1 MQPSPPLSSPLPA
14 LEKGIAALGVAVIL
28 GLATAYLF
36 LAWPALDDFCRASF
50 DPRIAGPLQQVAA
63 FYLHW
68 TGRWAATGLH
78 AILTTNL
85 DLEGPAFTFVLAAMA
100 AAWVGAFVLAA
111 DLLLGRGASRS
122 ARLGLGLLMFAI
134 FWAGSPGPGEALYWY
149 SGALDY
155 GLPFLLMMVAIRLLP
170 GLDGAGRAVA
180 AGMLGFLVAGFHE
193 LAGGLVAAAALAQAV
208 FAWRTGRKR
217 LARLAALVL
226 LLVALGLLLN
236 LAAPGNAARAAQMQ
250 FGGGLRRALAL
261 TLKPGET
268 PLAWLLD
275 LRLLALGLF
284 LLSFPGF
291 RPWRPEWTR
300 ARLPWLLLLPGATLA
315 ILLGGWFMTAYAVGF
330 APPER
335 VQAFLYALVTIGW
348 VATLAAA
355 AARFDLGPAGT
366 APRPVFALAGAVAL
380 ALSLLAAPTTLA
392 AARGLPRALGEWR
405 KQNAAREASLEV
417 QHAAGRRDLVLP
429 EVAPPPRPLIDSEI
443 TDDSTWWVNVCA
455 ARTRG
460 VATLRAERIVGPAPR
475 RVWRG
480 ER

>member
-1 MQPSPPLSSPLPA
+1 MKPSPPLPSRFPA
-14 LEKGIAALGVAVIL
+14 LEKGIAAVGVAVIL
-28 GLATAYLF
+28 GLATVYLF
-36 LAWPALDDFCRASF
+36 LAWPALDDFCRGSF

-78 AILTTNL
+78 AFLTTHL
-85 DLEGPAFTFVLAAMA
+85 DLEGPAFTLVLALMA
-100 AAWVGAFVLAA
+100 AAWVAAFVLAA
-111 DLLLGRGASRS
+111 DLLLGRGASRAAS
-122 ARLGLGLLMFAI
+122 LGLGVLMFAI
-134 FWAGSPGPGEALYWY
+134 FWAGSPSPGEALYWY

-208 FAWRTGRKR
+208 FAWHAGRKR
-217 LARLAALVL
+217 LAGLSALVL

-236 LAAPGNAARAAQMQ
+236 LAAPGNAARAAQMPL
-250 FGGGLRRALAL
+250 GGGLRRALAL

-291 RPWRPEWTR
+291 RALRPEWTGVK
-300 ARLPWLLLLPGATLA
+300 LPWLLLLPASTLA

-355 AARFDLGPAGT
+355 AARFDLRPAGS
-366 APRPVFALAGAVAL
+366 ARGQVFALAGAAAL
-380 ALSLLAAPTTLA
+380 TLSLIAAPTTLA
-392 AARGLPRALGEWR
+392 AARGLPPALGDWR
-405 KQNAAREASLEV
+405 RQNAEREASLAA
-417 QHAAGRRDLVLP
+417 QRAAGRRNLVLP
-429 EVAPPPRPLIDSEI
+429 EVAPPPRPLVDSEI
-443 TDDSTWWVNVCA
+443 TDDPTWWVNVCA

-460 VATLRAERIVGPAPR
+460 VETLRAERIAGPAPR
-475 RVWRG
+475 RLWRG
-480 ER
+480 EH

>member
-1 MQPSPPLSSPLPA
+1 MKPSPPLSSQFPA
-14 LEKGIAALGVAVIL
+14 LEKGVAGLGVAAIL

-78 AILTTNL
+78 AVLTTHL
-85 DLEGPAFTFVLAAMA
+85 DLEGPAFTLVLALMA
-100 AAWVGAFVLAA
+100 AAWVAAFVLAA
-111 DLLLGRGASRS
+111 DLILGRSASRG
-122 ARLGLGLLMFAI
+122 ARLGLGLLMFVL
-134 FWAGSPGPGEALYWY
+134 FWAGSPGPGEVLYWY
-149 SGALDY
+149 SGAVDY
-155 GLPFLLMMVAIRLLP
+155 GLPFLLMMIAVRLLP
-170 GLDGAGRAVA
+170 GLAGAGRAVA
-180 AGMLGFLVAGFHE
+180 VGMLGFLAAGFHE

-208 FAWRTGRKR
+208 FAWRAGDRR
-217 LARLAALVL
+217 LAALSALVL

-236 LAAPGNAARAAQMQ
+236 LAAPGNAARAAQMP

-261 TLKPGET
+261 TLKPGDT

-291 RPWRPEWTR
+291 RTLRPQW
-300 ARLPWLLLLPGATLA
+300 ARVKLPWLLLVPASTLA

-355 AARFDLGPAGT
+355 AARFDL
-366 APRPVFALAGAVAL
+366 RPIETTRGRVFALGGAA
-380 ALSLLAAPTTLA
+380 ALSLSLIAAPTTLA
-392 AARGLPRALGEWR
+392 AARGLPRALGEWGR
-405 KQNAAREASLEV
+405 QNASREAAV
-417 QHAAGRRDLVLP
+417 AAQRAAGRRDLVLP
-429 EVAPPPRPLIDSEI
+429 EVAPPPRPLVDSGI
-443 TDDSTWWVNVCA
+443 TDNPAWWVNDCA

-460 VATLRAERIVGPAPR
+460 AATLRAERIQGPEPR
-475 RVWRG
+475 RFWRG